1 MTSHAPFRRIAFAAA
16 IALLL
21 AATGCLQMEQSFVFA
36 RDGSCIVTWNVSV
49 PSAIRPALEQAARTG
64 QEKFNLTRLP
74 FWPPDRETVQA
85 YCDSHPGIELREY
98 RDYQENGRS
107 KLEIVVLAREA
118 LPAFNSEAFP
128 GFMLRRDDL
137 GDLTLTRHIPILK
150 DKFHPAELKALR
162 PLLQDAVLTL
172 KVQVPTAIIEGNG
185 RQPQFNQ
192 SVWIWTAEPKGD
204 ELPFFGNTL
213 DKVSLKW

>member
-1 MTSHAPFRRIAFAAA
+1 MMDTPRGQIAFFAAVL
-16 IALLL
+16 LLL
-21 AATGCLQMEQSFVFA
+21 AGTGCLEMEQSFVFA
-36 RDGSCIVTWNVSV
+36 RDGSCIVTWNASV
-49 PSAIRPALEQAARTG
+49 PSSIRPALEQAAKTG

-85 YCDSHPGIELREY
+85 YCDSHPSIELREY

-118 LPAFNSEAFP
+118 IPAFNEEAFP
-128 GFMLRRDDL
+128 GFTLRRDDL
-137 GDLTLTRHIPILK
+137 GDLTLTRHIPVLK
-150 DKFHPAELKALR
+150 DKFSPAELKLIH
-162 PLLQDAVLTL
+162 PLLKDAVLTL

-185 RQPQFNQ
+185 RRPQFNQ
-192 SVWIWTAEPKGD
+192 AVWVWATDPAED

-213 DKVSLKW
+213 DQVSVKW